1 MDLKFDIKMAKG
13 LKLKSQKVLEP
24 NSYLCITY
32 RRKAGRAWG
41 SPPPSSILN
50 MVKVH
55 NTTIILKIIILKLID
70 KHPKLMKSSKTLGFL
85 KNYYKDINQICN
97 ENPNE
102 FV

>member
-13 LKLKSQKVLEP
+13 LKLKSQKVLEA

-41 SPPPSSILN
+41 SPPPSILN

-55 NTTIILKIIILKLID
+55 NTTIRLKIIILKLID
-70 KHPKLMKSSKTLGFL
+70 KHPTLMKSSVTLGFL

-97 ENPNE
+97 KNPNE